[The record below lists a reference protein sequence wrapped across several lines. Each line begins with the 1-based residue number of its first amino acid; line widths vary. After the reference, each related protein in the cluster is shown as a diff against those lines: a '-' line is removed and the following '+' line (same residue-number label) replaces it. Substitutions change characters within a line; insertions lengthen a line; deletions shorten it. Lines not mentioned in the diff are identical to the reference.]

1 MSRILFVTGHCPY
14 GPSYGG
20 MLRTLHIARILRRC
34 GELGMVL
41 MPFRAID
48 ATMLQKVRD
57 EFDLRAVLHLDKR
70 TSRAISS
77 RWKREID
84 PYSANTQ
91 GYTLGDEGSVIMD
104 EIVKDY
110 DLIWF
115 HGITIPNSL
124 GRRSWPCSILDVD
137 DIKSQVYTGLAK
149 GSGKWLSRVK
159 AVRQAILWRRRERVL
174 LDRFGI
180 LNVCCETD
188 KLSLGD
194 DARIHTI
201 PNGFEAPTEE
211 PLRLPASP
219 PRIGFIG
226 TLEYPPNVDGLRWFI
241 KQVWP
246 LIKAVRKD
254 VRLRLVGLD
263 TDAGISGEGSDIDGL
278 GFVEDVSTEIA
289 GWATSIVPINVGGG
303 TRIKIAEAFSR
314 KCPVVSTSLGAYGYQ
329 LESGRECLLA
339 DTPSDIAN
347 ACLRL
352 LDDRV
357 YGDELAQRAWQ
368 RFCTEWSWEAIAPNV
383 IAAVDACLTRIG
395 GNNVID

>member
-20 MLRTLHIARILRRC
+20 MRRTLHIARILRRC

-137 DIKSQVYTGLAK
+137 DIKSQVYTGIAK

-159 AVRQAILWRRRERVL
+159 AVRQAILWRRRGRPKFL
-174 LDRFGI
+174 WYLGNQRWRW
-180 LNVCCETD
+180 
-188 KLSLGD
+188 KLVQNEFQQ
-194 DARIHTI
+194 R
-201 PNGFEAPTEE
+201 
-211 PLRLPASP
+211 SP
-219 PRIGFIG
+219 KSN
-226 TLEYPPNVDGLRWFI
+226 L
-241 KQVWP
+241 
-246 LIKAVRKD
+246 
-254 VRLRLVGLD
+254 
-263 TDAGISGEGSDIDGL
+263 
-278 GFVEDVSTEIA
+278 
-289 GWATSIVPINVGGG
+289 
-303 TRIKIAEAFSR
+303 
-314 KCPVVSTSLGAYGYQ
+314 
-329 LESGRECLLA
+329 
-339 DTPSDIAN
+339 
-347 ACLRL
+347 
-352 LDDRV
+352 
-357 YGDELAQRAWQ
+357 
-368 RFCTEWSWEAIAPNV
+368 
-383 IAAVDACLTRIG
+383 
-395 GNNVID
+395 